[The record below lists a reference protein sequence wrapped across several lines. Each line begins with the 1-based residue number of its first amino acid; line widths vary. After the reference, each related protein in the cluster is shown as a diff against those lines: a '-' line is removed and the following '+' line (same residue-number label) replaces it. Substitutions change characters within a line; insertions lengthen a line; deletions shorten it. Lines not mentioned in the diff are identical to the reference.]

1 MPATIDRPLTK
12 PVNRTALGKKILQNF
27 DKLNEM
33 AYLYRLDVYG
43 IDPNRAFGCLER
55 VMKYN
60 PETEETLFYEW
71 PISEEK
77 RKAIKKQYK
86 KTEALIVQLMLQ
98 DFAEINAR
106 KQQQQS
112 A

>member
-1 MPATIDRPLTK
+1 
-12 PVNRTALGKKILQNF
+12 
-27 DKLNEM
+27 M

-55 VMKYN
+55 AMRYN

-106 KQQQQS
+106 KQQQS